1 MICKDLKLKDRF
13 DYQQNGY
20 SLTESIY
27 PRKLK

>member
-1 MICKDLKLKDRF
+1 MCKDLKLKDRF

-27 PRKLK
+27 QKRM